1 MAFELLH
8 HKYLLKKL
16 LTSTVKKLV
25 MTLIT
30 QAGFQSPNSLWIR
43 TPKYMKKK
51 KSITSWLLVTSLFP
65 SWQIAGT
72 PKAERKM
79 KMQT

>member
-30 QAGFQSPNSLWIR
+30 QAEFHSPNSLWIR
-43 TPKYMKKK
+43 TPKYKKK
-51 KSITSWLLVTSLFP
+51 KIITCRLLVTSLFP

-79 KMQT
+79 KMQI